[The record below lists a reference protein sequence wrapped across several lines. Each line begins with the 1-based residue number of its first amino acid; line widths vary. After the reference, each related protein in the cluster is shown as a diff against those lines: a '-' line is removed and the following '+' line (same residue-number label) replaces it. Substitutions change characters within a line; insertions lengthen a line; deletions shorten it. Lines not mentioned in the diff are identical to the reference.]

1 MEIFKLHV
9 FTSFLIAIIYFITKI
24 LLKRMYKDETV
35 QNTRVLKDSI
45 LIFVLSYLIFIVKD
59 NLTLLDNVKTQ
70 VFTNE
75 PSF

>member
-24 LLKRMYKDETV
+24 LLKRMYKDETI
-35 QNTRVLKDSI
+35 QNKRVLKDSI
-45 LIFVLSYLIFIVKD
+45 LIFVLSYFIFIVKD
-59 NLTLLDNVKTQ
+59 NLTLLDSVKTQ